1 MTEALKAFY
10 AETDP
15 DARQALLREAELTI
29 QERALLDAIW
39 ERRYSDRPKEQC
51 GSDFFIRSYLV
62 LNTYTNMLGCLMRG
76 GRQKV
81 REQIRYDL
89 FLNDIERYPGG
100 MEYLCAEFQNCA
112 RLYLALCRS
121 DRAYRSRF
129 WGAVPMKEDHVTQKI
144 QREVTAFS
152 TMVHNLFAEDQGLL
166 AFADAFL
173 NAVDA

>member
-1 MTEALKAFY
+1 MTEALKTFY

-15 DARQALLREAELTI
+15 GARQTLLRETELTI
-29 QERALLDAIW
+29 QERAILNAIW
-39 ERRYSDRPKEQC
+39 ERRYGDRPKEQP
-51 GSDFFIRSYLV
+51 GSDYFIRSYLV
-62 LNTYTNMLGCLMRG
+62 LNTYTNLLGRLMRG

-81 REQIRYDL
+81 TEQLRYDL

-100 MEYLCAEFQNCA
+100 MEYLCAEFHNCA

-129 WGAVPMKEDHVTQKI
+129 WGAVPMKDDKVNQKI
-144 QREVTAFS
+144 QGEITAFS
-152 TMVHNLFAEDQGLL
+152 AMVHDLFEDDGLL

-173 NAVDA
+173 KEAET